1 MDERKKTTVA
11 YEIIANKF
19 APKRSDKTS
28 DMYTNSHSICF
39 GKCNCDCI
47 FCDFKKRPCSAYQ
60 VYSLE
65 SFSKIIDELLL
76 KGKNFKFTGGEPT
89 LNLELEK
96 HLEIVKS
103 KGGYIYLDSNGS
115 NPKYLERLIKKDLI
129 NVLGISL
136 KGITIEE
143 ATQVSQVKKSEL
155 IWENVWKTLDISSKY
170 SDNIRTIVT
179 LVFTIEN
186 RENRLATFAKLL
198 EKYPNVYMKVN
209 NLQRDDHPEHLNIHS
224 INPDSL
230 YKEIESFVKENPIWE
245 NRVIYVPS
253 SDGVS
258 NYNSIMFF

>member
-1 MDERKKTTVA
+1 MDVRKKTA
-11 YEIIANKF
+11 IYEIIANKF

-47 FCDFKKRPCSAYQ
+47 FCDFKKRPPSAYQ
-60 VYSLE
+60 EFSIE
-65 SFSKIIDELLL
+65 DFSKIVDELLL

-89 LNLELEK
+89 LNPELEK
-96 HLEIVKS
+96 HLEIVKA

-115 NPKYLERLIKKDLI
+115 NPEYLERLIKKDLI

-136 KGITIEE
+136 KGITREE
-143 ATQVSQVKKSEL
+143 CMQVSQVKKSEL
-155 IWENVWKTLDISSKY
+155 IWENVWRTLEISSKH
-170 SDNIRTIVT
+170 SDTLRTIVT

-186 RENRLATFAKLL
+186 RKNRLATFAKLL
-198 EKYPNVYMKVN
+198 ENYPNVYMKVN

-224 INPDSL
+224 VNPDSL
-230 YKEIESFVKENPIWE
+230 YKEIESFVKENPIWKD
-245 NRVIYVPS
+245 RVIYVPS
-253 SDGVS
+253 NDGVS